1 MTNEPM
7 TSELG
12 ALLDRFRDLI
22 RQSRHLPWTGRVLM
36 DEAELTTLIT
46 QIQHVLPEEIKQARW
61 IIQERDRILR
71 EAGEQADILIT
82 HAQGQVEKL
91 SNESQVL
98 QEARR
103 KADQIIDQAR
113 NTAHEIHIGARSYAD
128 EILARLV
135 AELHQTAENLEANR
149 AELRKE

>member
-7 TSELG
+7 ISELG
-12 ALLDRFRDLI
+12 ALLDRFRELV
-22 RQSRHLPWTGRVLM
+22 RQSRHLPWTGRVLI
-36 DEAELTTLIT
+36 DEAQLTTLIT

-61 IIQERDRILR
+61 IIHERDRILR

-91 SNESQVL
+91 SNESEVL
-98 QEARR
+98 QEATK
-103 KADQIIDQAR
+103 KADQIVEQAR
-113 NTAHEIHIGARSYAD
+113 NTAREIHRSARSYAD

-135 AELHQTAENLEANR
+135 TELQQTTQHLEANR
-149 AELRKE
+149 GELRKD